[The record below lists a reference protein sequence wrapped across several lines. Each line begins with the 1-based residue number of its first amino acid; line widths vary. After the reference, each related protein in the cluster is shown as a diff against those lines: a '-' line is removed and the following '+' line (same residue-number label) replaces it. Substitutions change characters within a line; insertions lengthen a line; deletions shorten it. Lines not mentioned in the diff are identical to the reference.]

1 MNKSIEVKM
10 KIAICIFVTFSMLTV
25 NSFAE
30 EENKLLFMTATDVA
44 KSIREKKITSVEVVT
59 KVNSQIQKHNKN
71 YNAIVTLNT
80 NALIEAKEADEKL
93 AQGRILGPLHGVP
106 IVIKDS
112 FKVKGMRTTAGYSE
126 MKNYI
131 AEEDAL
137 VVKLLK
143 EAGAIIIGKGNLPTL
158 AMDMQ
163 TDNAVFGRT
172 NNPWDISR
180 TSGGS
185 TGGDSVALASGFAYL
200 GFGSDLAGSL
210 RIPTSFTG
218 TYGLKTTYGII
229 SKIGHIPPLPTEV
242 NGLHAL
248 AVMGPVARSIDDLK
262 LTLEIV
268 TSPHKDDKSIIPI
281 RKDVDQVNI
290 KKLKIAWV
298 DSFGDV
304 PVQKEIR
311 DNIIKFVKKLESS
324 GAQVR
329 RIEPN
334 GFNYVE
340 VWEIWGGIVGHQG
353 GYDTSNFMRWM
364 GDFFTKDV
372 TQNIPMHRKIVGPI
386 SVPSYMELLNK
397 QKKYITSMENFL
409 DEYDV
414 WITPVSST
422 TAFKHHKPSKA
433 FGNFNVYN
441 DPILVDG
448 KEVPYYIATQAY
460 TTIFSVTEN
469 PVLSMPIALDSNGLP
484 IGIQVVAKRF
494 QDYKLLEIGK
504 ILNEYADKM
513 VYPLQKK

>member
-1 MNKSIEVKM
+1 M
-10 KIAICIFVTFSMLTV
+10 KIIICILVTFTLLMGS
-25 NSFAE
+25 SSAE
-30 EENKLLFMTATDVA
+30 EENKLLFMTATEIA
-44 KSIREKKITSVEVVT
+44 KLIKEKKITSVEVVT
-59 KVNSQIQKHNKN
+59 KVNSQIQKYNAN

-80 NALIEAKEADEKL
+80 NALADAKKADEML

-112 FKVKGMRTTAGYSE
+112 FKVQGLRTTAGYLPL
-126 MKNYI
+126 KDFI
-131 AEEDAL
+131 PDEDAL

-143 EAGAIIIGKGNLPTL
+143 DAGAIIIGKGNLPTL

-163 TDNAVFGRT
+163 TDNPIFGRT
-172 NNPWDISR
+172 NNPWDTSR

-185 TGGDSVALASGFAYL
+185 TGGDSGSVASGFAYL

-210 RIPTSFTG
+210 RIPTSYTG
-218 TYGLKTTYGII
+218 TFGLKTTYGII
-229 SKIGHIPPLPTEV
+229 SKNGHIPPLATEV

-248 AVMGPVARSIDDLK
+248 AVMGPVARSIDDLR
-262 LTLEIV
+262 LALEIV
-268 TSPHKDDKSIIPI
+268 TEPNKEDKTIIPI
-281 RKDVDQVNI
+281 RKDKEKINI
-290 KKLKIAWV
+290 RKLKIAWV
-298 DSFGDV
+298 DSFGDA

-311 DNIIKFVKKLESS
+311 DNISKFVKKLESS
-324 GAQVR
+324 GAQVT

-334 GFNYVE
+334 GFNYIE
-340 VWEIWGGIVGHQG
+340 VWETWGGFVGHQG

-372 TQNIPMHRKIVGPI
+372 TKNIPMHRKIVGPI
-386 SVPSYMELLNK
+386 SVPTYMELLNR
-397 QKKYITSMENFL
+397 QQKYITAMDNFL
-409 DEYDV
+409 DDYDV

-433 FGNFNVYN
+433 LGNFNVYN

-494 QDYKLLEIGK
+494 QDFKLLDIGK
-504 ILNEYADKM
+504 VLNEYADKM
-513 VYPLQKK
+513 NYPLQKK

>member
-1 MNKSIEVKM
+1 M
-10 KIAICIFVTFSMLTV
+10 KLVLYVFLTFTLSTV
-25 NSFAE
+25 SSSAE
-30 EENKLLFMTATDVA
+30 EDNSLLFKTATEIA

-59 KVNSQIQKHNKN
+59 KVNSQIQKYNAN

-80 NALIEAKEADEKL
+80 NSIADAKKADEML

-112 FKVKGMRTTAGYSE
+112 FKVQAMRATAGY
-126 MKNYI
+126 MPLKDYI
-131 AEEDAL
+131 AEEDA
-137 VVKLLK
+137 VVIKLLK
-143 EAGAIIIGKGNLPTL
+143 DAGAIIIGKGNLPTL

-172 NNPWDISR
+172 NNPWDTSR

-185 TGGDSVALASGFAYL
+185 TGGDSVALAAGFAYL

-218 TYGLKTTYGII
+218 IYGLKTTYGII
-229 SKIGHIPPLPTEV
+229 SKNGHIPPLPTEV

-248 AVMGPVARSIDDLK
+248 AVMGPVARSIDDLR
-262 LTLEIV
+262 LALEIV
-268 TSPHKDDKSIIPI
+268 TQSHKDDKSIIPI
-281 RKDVDQVNI
+281 RKHVDKVNI

-324 GAQVR
+324 GAQVT
-329 RIEPN
+329 RIEPT
-334 GFNYVE
+334 GFNYEE
-340 VWEIWGGIVGHQG
+340 VWEIWGGFVGHQG
-353 GYDTSNFMRWM
+353 GYETSNFMRWM

-372 TQNIPMHRKIVGPI
+372 TKNIPMHRKIIGPI

-397 QKKYITSMENFL
+397 QQKYITIMENFL

-433 FGNFNVYN
+433 LGNFNVYN

-448 KEVPYYIATQAY
+448 KEVPYYIVTQAY

-469 PVLSMPIALDSNGLP
+469 PVLSIPIALDSNGLP

-494 QDYKLLEIGK
+494 QDFKLLEIGK
-504 ILNEYADKM
+504 VLNEYADKM